1 MVPEQKEKRSRKMA
15 PDLEEWPKQAE
26 GAEGLVQ

>member
-1 MVPEQKEKRSRKMA
+1 MVPEQKETKVKMA
-15 PDLEEWPKQAE
+15 PDIGEWPKLAE